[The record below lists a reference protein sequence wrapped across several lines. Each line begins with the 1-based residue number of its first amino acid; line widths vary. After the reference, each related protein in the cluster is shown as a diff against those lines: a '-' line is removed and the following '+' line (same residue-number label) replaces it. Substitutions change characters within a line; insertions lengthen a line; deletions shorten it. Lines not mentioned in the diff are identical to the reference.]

1 MHLNI
6 LDLAVYGI
14 LLVSIAAGF
23 YKGLIATAANT
34 AGAFASLFIAGWLYG
49 GIALRVKLAGKLIP
63 TLLYY
68 SETSSMIGS
77 VETARTGVSGMTQAR
92 LDSLFQNVRLPAPI
106 GSWYTHNVLGAVY
119 AGDGISTLGDYLSR
133 TVAEAAVSIA
143 CFLAVFFIAYIALSL
158 AVNLLHYIVK
168 FPQLKYVDGV
178 LGGAVGLLR
187 GVLLAFVLFLLMPLA
202 LSMLPVQQVKGLVA
216 SSHTAGF
223 FYQYDLLFG
232 FIRSYIH

>member
-1 MHLNI
+1 MHLNL

-34 AGAFASLFIAGWLYG
+34 AGAFAAMLIAGWLSG
-49 GIALRVKLAGKLIP
+49 GMALRVKLAGKLIP

-92 LDSLFQNVRLPAPI
+92 LDGVFQNVRLPVPI
-106 GSWYTHNVLGAVY
+106 GGWYTHNVLGAVY

-143 CFLAVFFIAYIALSL
+143 CFLVVFFIAYIALSL
-158 AVNLLHYIVK
+158 AVNLLHYVVK

-178 LGGAVGLLR
+178 LGGVMGLAR
-187 GVLLAFVLFLLMPLA
+187 GALLAFALFLLMPLA
-202 LSMLPVQQVKGLVA
+202 LSMLPVQQVKDLVA
-216 SSHTAGF
+216 SSHTAAF
-223 FYQYDLLFG
+223 FYQHDFLFSY
-232 FIRSYIH
+232 IRSYIH

>member
-14 LLVSIAAGF
+14 LLASIAAGF

-34 AGAFASLFIAGWLYG
+34 AGTFVAMLLAGWLSG
-49 GIALRVKLAGKLIP
+49 GMALRVKLAGKLIP
-63 TLLYY
+63 TLQYY
-68 SETSSMIGS
+68 SETSGMMGS
-77 VETARTGVSGMTQAR
+77 VEIARTGVSGMTQAQ
-92 LDSLFQNVRLPAPI
+92 LDGLLRNVRLPTPI
-106 GSWYTHNVLGAVY
+106 GDWYMHNVLGAVY
-119 AGDGISTLGDYLSR
+119 AKDGLSTLGDYLSQ

-143 CFLAVFFIAYIALSL
+143 CFLVVFFIAYIAVSL
-158 AVNLLHYIVK
+158 AVSLLHYILK

-178 LGGAVGLLR
+178 LGGAVWLVR
-187 GVLLAFVLFLLMPLA
+187 GILLAFVLFLLMPPA
-202 LSMLPVQQVKGLVA
+202 LSMLPVQQVKDLVA

-223 FYQYDLLFG
+223 FYQHDFLFS